1 MHDLRDVA
9 IALYLFKINSVVL
22 STITFAAQA
31 CAPLTPY
38 TKDIATGSIRL
49 GGVLLGQFLGLLQMF
64 SSGLA
69 KMPLLS
75 YIPLRKLPPLHK
87 IFVAL
92 MKGELNNSRH
102 RQRSN
107 SREYTVEGLQ
117 GVSGHDVSMK
127 YGRQST

>member
-1 MHDLRDVA
+1 MHDLRDIA
-9 IALYLFKINSVVL
+9 TALYLFKINSVVS

-31 CAPLTPY
+31 CATLAPY
-38 TKDIATGSIRL
+38 TKDMAAGSIRL

-64 SSGLA
+64 SSGLS

-75 YIPLRKLPPLHK
+75 YIPLRKFSCLDK

-102 RQRSN
+102 RQ
-107 SREYTVEGLQ
+107 
-117 GVSGHDVSMK
+117 
-127 YGRQST
+127 